1 MLDAQLV
8 LGRGELLT
16 ILGLGGWVTLGERL
30 SSGGDSNPAP
40 HGLRGEL
47 SALDTSSTLLS
58 EPLP

>member
-16 ILGLGGWVTLGERL
+16 ILGLGGWVTLGELL

-40 HGLRGEL
+40 HGL
-47 SALDTSSTLLS
+47 
-58 EPLP
+58 